1 MCSFWKKYSKTPIE
15 LLPPIRIQNG
25 VNYKFF
31 THSLSSNSTN
41 TLKTTAVYNVDL
53 LNIAINRNNKHAL
66 HDKTIQY
73 RCISAIQSDCIQ

>member
-41 TLKTTAVYNVDL
+41 TLKTTAV
-53 LNIAINRNNKHAL
+53 
-66 HDKTIQY
+66 
-73 RCISAIQSDCIQ
+73 